1 LNDHIMRALTFLTP
15 FFFLLLA
22 ASCTGQPSARDL
34 NADEF
39 ERALN
44 GGGTVQLV
52 DVRTAGEYASGHL
65 EGAKLMD
72 WSNGQFQKE
81 MATLDKDTPV
91 LLYCAS
97 GRRSE
102 AALNAMQEAGFKEVK
117 HMLGGIQAWGRA
129 GKAVVR

>member
-1 LNDHIMRALTFLTP
+1 MITMRALVLLTP
-15 FFFLLLA
+15 FLFLLLA
-22 ASCTGQPSARDL
+22 ASCTGQPSANDL

-52 DVRTAGEYASGHL
+52 DVRTASEYTSGHL
-65 EGAKLMD
+65 QGAKLMD

-81 MATLDKDTPV
+81 LSSLDKDKPV

-97 GRRSE
+97 GRRSD
-102 AALNAMQEAGFKEVK
+102 AALNAMRQAGFKDVK
-117 HMLGGIQAWGRA
+117 HLLGGIQTWARA
-129 GKAVVR
+129 GKPMVR

>member
-1 LNDHIMRALTFLTP
+1 MRALTLLTP

-22 ASCTGQPSARDL
+22 ASCTGQPSAKDL

-44 GGGTVQLV
+44 GGGKVQLV
-52 DVRTAGEYASGHL
+52 DVRTPGEHASGHIK
-65 EGAKLMD
+65 GARLMD
-72 WSNGQFQKE
+72 WSSGQFQKE
-81 MATLDKDTPV
+81 LATLDKDTPV

-97 GRRSE
+97 GRRSD
-102 AALNAMQEAGFKEVK
+102 AALNAMQQAGFKDVK